1 LFAAHHVAG
10 PEQQLVIRQTGPVV
24 EAKRAAPDTSPW
36 QAGQHCTD
44 LETSPHMLNR
54 GPARREAIIVIGPV
68 WYEVHHRESPTH
80 ACGWVEH
87 TFPPVRHTDVTWTG

>member
-10 PEQQLVIRQTGPVV
+10 PEQQLVIRQTGPIV

-44 LETSPHMLNR
+44 LETSPPMLNR
-54 GPARREAIIVIGPV
+54 GRARREAIVVIGSV
-68 WYEVHHRESPTH
+68 RYELDCRESPTP
-80 ACGWVEH
+80 A
-87 TFPPVRHTDVTWTG
+87 P